1 MVVVEKLEPLKEA
14 LVITII
20 AIVGIVVFKTAAS
33 GLPDGGITGA
43 VKQVMLSV

>member
-1 MVVVEKLEPLKEA
+1 MQSLEPLKEA
-14 LVITII
+14 LVIVVI

-43 VKQVMLSV
+43 VKQVVLSV